1 VNDTFY
7 VLSVVAGLTL
17 ISVVNRSFF
26 FIPRREL
33 PLPGVLKRGLR
44 YAPLAALMGVI
55 APELMALDSA
65 APWQDAR
72 PWAALVAACYG
83 VMRRGIFGTILVGMS
98 VLWALKFGL
107 GW

>member
-1 VNDTFY
+1 VSDTLY
-7 VLSVVAGLTL
+7 VLSVVAGLSL
-17 ISVVNRSFF
+17 VSVVNRSFF

-33 PLPGVLKRGLR
+33 PLPGALKRGLR

-55 APELMALDSA
+55 APELIALDSA
-65 APWQDAR
+65 LPWRDGR
-72 PWAALVAACYG
+72 PWAALAAAGYG
-83 VMRRGIFGTILVGMS
+83 LVRRGIFGTILLGMS